1 MKVIDFF
8 HENYNILEV
17 MPDWLDVL
25 SDDDKSLV
33 EAFQL
38 LQKNTEQRLKKS
50 ALSELTKEKKIHE
63 IYHENETLKK
73 NIQSK

>member
-73 NIQSK
+73 NIRSK

>member
-73 NIQSK
+73 NIQCK